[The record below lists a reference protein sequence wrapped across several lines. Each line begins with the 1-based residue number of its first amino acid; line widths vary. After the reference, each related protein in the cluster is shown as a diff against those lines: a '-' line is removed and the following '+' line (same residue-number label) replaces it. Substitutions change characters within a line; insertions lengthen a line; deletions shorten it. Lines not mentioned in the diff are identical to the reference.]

1 MHKHRGVAGIRNSAL
16 AALAV
21 RRLKNAHR
29 RIEYA
34 NGDVYEGQFGGDI
47 YKAHGQG
54 EFLFASGGK
63 YTGGFVG
70 GKFDG
75 AGTCQYADGSQYEG
89 EWAMGAQ
96 QGGGTFRYVSG
107 NVYTGQFVKGSLT
120 GLGKMVYN
128 NGDTYEGMFDNA
140 RMVSA
145 CRHELTRCVAWRRG
159 VHVEDSETIR
169 GVLPAQQKRG
179 VRSHVRSGD
188 RGLL

>member
-107 NVYTGQFVKGSLT
+107 NVYTCLLYTS
-120 GLGKMVYN
+120 
-128 NGDTYEGMFDNA
+128 DAADE
-140 RMVSA
+140 
-145 CRHELTRCVAWRRG
+145 
-159 VHVEDSETIR
+159 EDSVDLGGRRII
-169 GVLPAQQKRG
+169 KKKKK
-179 VRSHVRSGD
+179 
-188 RGLL
+188 